1 MEQAKIDRINFLAR
15 KSKVEPLSEEEL
27 KEQKKLREEYVA
39 LVKRNLTAQLDNTYI
54 VMPDGSKRKVQK
66 KDKK

>member
-15 KSKVEPLSEEEL
+15 KSKAQPLSEEEL
-27 KEQKKLREEYVA
+27 AEQKKLREEYVA
-39 LVKRNLTAQLDNTYI
+39 LVKRNLTAQLENTYI
-54 VMPDGSKRKVQK
+54 VMPDGSKKKIQK

>member
-15 KSKVEPLSEEEL
+15 KSKIEPLSEEEL

>member
-15 KSKVEPLSEEEL
+15 KSKTQPLSEEEL
-27 KEQKKLREEYVA
+27 KEQKQLREEYVA

>member
-15 KSKVEPLSEEEL
+15 KSKIQPLSEEEL
-27 KEQKKLREEYVA
+27 AEQKKLREEYVA
-39 LVKRNLTAQLDNTYI
+39 LVKRNLTAQLENTYI
-54 VMPDGSKRKVQK
+54 VMPDGSKKKIQK